1 MAEANHFILK
11 PTINAISDILNMENC
26 KVSGIDGIPVPNK
39 LIVNPGHMDLEFDAI
54 YRDVPACAKMDDLP
68 ELILETDIA
77 RYKVP
82 RYGSS
87 FEGRITVGTN
97 TVQHFD
103 IRFNKLTQT
112 TIASGQGYF
121 WRFIYPMGNHDWFLK
136 IQGLNYADDYGLNHY
151 SKMLFAELEDH
162 KMTVL
167 SSRINDKYWLIID
180 TTEPVVYEEMDHR
193 VMSITTALGFV
204 LGIRYGDYCFHVAC
218 DEPSF
223 SQIVGVEALSLKKT
237 KCCPYR
243 ILNPN
248 SNIVELWLH
257 QYEYQKYAI
266 EEVNRTSADGFRWFY
281 EDDAM
286 FSIDAFSKLAQLC
299 YISNDMLLATSM
311 LIDGSLM
318 NIEYMKPFFH
328 VTLETITSSLTRGN
342 NTTSPPMPHENFKN
356 EVLPILLRALDEVST
371 ISEDARRIFKSR
383 IEHQLNKETNE
394 DKMTVCFDKCG
405 YPLTPADKEAIK
417 HRNITLHGHLA
428 SGKKLLRSQQNEMLA
443 MGLRLHKLC
452 SILLLKEA
460 GFTGKVLNNE
470 VLFGIEEACRRH
482 EPVYIVI

>member
-11 PTINAISDILNMENC
+11 PTINAISDILNMKNC
-26 KVSGIDGIPVPNK
+26 KVSGIDGVPTSNF
-39 LIVNPGHMDLEFDAI
+39 LSVTPGHMDLEFDAI

-82 RYGSS
+82 QYGSS

-97 TVQHFD
+97 EVQHFD

-112 TIASGQGYF
+112 TIVEGKNYY

-136 IQGLNYADDYGLNHY
+136 IQGLNYADDYGLQHY
-151 SKMLFAELEDH
+151 SKLLFAELEGH

-167 SSRINDKYWLIID
+167 SSRINENYWLIIN
-180 TTEPVVYEEMDHR
+180 TAEAISYEEMDHR

-223 SQIVGVEALSLKKT
+223 SQIVGIEALTLKKT
-237 KCCPYR
+237 KCCPYK

-257 QYEYQKYAI
+257 QFEYQQYAI
-266 EEVNRTSADGFRWFY
+266 EEVKRLSADGVRWYY
-281 EDDAM
+281 EEDAM
-286 FSIDAFSKLAQLC
+286 LSIDAFSKLAQLC

-342 NTTSPPMPHENFKN
+342 NTTSPPMPQEDFKN
-356 EVLPILLRALDEVST
+356 EVLPLLLNALDSVPN

-394 DKMTVCFDKCG
+394 DKMTICFEKCG
-405 YPLTPADKEAIK
+405 YSLTPADKEAIK
-417 HRNITLHGHLA
+417 HRNVTLHGHLA
-428 SGKKLLRSQQNEMLA
+428 SGKKLLRLQQNEMLA

-470 VLFGIEEACRRH
+470 VLFGIEEACRRQ